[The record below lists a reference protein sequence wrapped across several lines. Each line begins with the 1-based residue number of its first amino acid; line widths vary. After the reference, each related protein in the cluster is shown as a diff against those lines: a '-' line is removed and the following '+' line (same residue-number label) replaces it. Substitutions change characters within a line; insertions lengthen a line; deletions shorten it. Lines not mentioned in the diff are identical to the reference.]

1 MKWEADMDD
10 FITLTCKSCGG
21 KLQITPEIDDFACM
35 YCGTE
40 YRVKREGGI
49 VALTPIVEELKKV
62 SVSTDKT
69 ASELAIVRLKEEIST
84 SYKNLNENNEL
95 YEKLEFEKGEDL
107 ESLKDR
113 GRAYKFALF
122 GTIFIVFL
130 ILFNLIFTGLFN
142 LSENWAA
149 IFSLLISPIIFYL
162 ILINNPNDIF
172 NKEKIQ
178 ILEIEIKKMETD
190 HNNYKIELEK
200 IIKNKN
206 SEIMKHQEIVG
217 SG

>member
-1 MKWEADMDD
+1 
-10 FITLTCKSCGG
+10 
-21 KLQITPEIDDFACM
+21 M

-40 YRVKREGGI
+40 YQVKREGGI
-49 VALTPIVEELKKV
+49 VALTPIVEEIRKV

-95 YEKLEFEKGEDL
+95 SEELAIEKGKDL

-113 GRAYKFALF
+113 GKANKFALF
-122 GTIFIVFL
+122 GIMFIIFL

-149 IFSLLISPIIFYL
+149 IFSLLISPIISYL
-162 ILINNPNDIF
+162 IIINNPNDIF
-172 NKEKIQ
+172 NIEKIQ
-178 ILEIEIKKMETD
+178 ILEIEIKKMEMD
-190 HNNYKIELEK
+190 HNNYKIELENLIK
-200 IIKNKN
+200 IKN
-206 SEIMKHQEIVG
+206 SEIQKHQEIVG
-217 SG
+217 SGN